1 MRTGTTDT
9 TAYSA
14 KFLFLKTVRINVPL
28 CLYSITSFMY
38 HPIFQSLVYQKA
50 CLQYGDRIGIGVNC
64 SHPEISSNSELQAIA
79 NWILL
84 LSGVAICSLGLFTSA
99 LIGRF
104 SDTKSRKAA
113 LLIPFS
119 GLILEG
125 ASLVAQ
131 SYYMEVS
138 NPLNFSNGI
147 NLSSLFQLSV
157 YWLVGSEAL
166 FAAFG
171 GYMSIFSSFFA
182 YATDS
187 MHNYPPKCRSLVI
200 AVLEGVI
207 GFGGTVGYLCLVL
220 LKFWGFVGLF
230 TAFLIIY
237 IICFLAVFFLPSINS
252 RSTAESRS
260 TTEIEYKRDMF
271 GFDLVVSSF
280 HFARIAPVYSD
291 IIEMTKMI
299 LSGFVY
305 KCNKIREKRDNNY
318 FLNILQKLLWQQKR
332 IGTFIALIVAF
343 AVSFFTFIGS
353 THISLYYLKFRFGW
367 DAALYGFLK
376 GPTQGFATLNVLF
389 IYPLLRT
396 HNFTDRTLSLI
407 GVISRALGRL
417 WLAVTWSTSSTFLL
431 MFFDS
436 FARFGA
442 SGMRAISANIVPL
455 KNHGS
460 MFTLFAV
467 TEAFS
472 NLIAAVIF
480 HTLFPL
486 SLDFLP
492 QLSFYILAVIM
503 LIPIVI
509 LW

>member
-131 SYYMEVS
+131 SYYME
-138 NPLNFSNGI
+138 
-147 NLSSLFQLSV
+147 LSV

-271 GFDLVVSSF
+271 GFDLV
-280 HFARIAPVYSD
+280 
-291 IIEMTKMI
+291 
-299 LSGFVY
+299 
-305 KCNKIREKRDNNY
+305 
-318 FLNILQKLLWQQKR
+318 KLLWQQKR